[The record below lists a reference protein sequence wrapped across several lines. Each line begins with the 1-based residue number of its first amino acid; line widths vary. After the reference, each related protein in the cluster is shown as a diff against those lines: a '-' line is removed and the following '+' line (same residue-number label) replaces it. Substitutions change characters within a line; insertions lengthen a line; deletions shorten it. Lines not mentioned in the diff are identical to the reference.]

1 MSYLVFCTFDL
12 KGASSQDYQNAYA
25 DLAKIGLAKVHK
37 TAGGG
42 QAVIPTTAAM
52 GFFNGNSSSAVV
64 EYVRDAVQAA
74 FTARRF
80 KSELFLTA
88 GGDWSWIPGAT

>member
-25 DLAKIGLAKVHK
+25 DLAGMGLKKVHK
-37 TAGGG
+37 RGDGGE
-42 QAVIPTTAAM
+42 AVIPTTAAM
-52 GFFNGNSSSAVV
+52 GFFNGTSAASVV
-64 EYVRDAVQAA
+64 TDVRNTVLAA
-74 FTARRF
+74 FRARRL

-88 GGDWSWIPGAT
+88 GADGSWIPGAT